1 MAKLALLF
9 LFLFLFLHYLFYNFL
24 LNKPFT
30 PGSSPFILSR
40 LAFRETVTVS
50 QTKMAHTLRRRK
62 YLYSLYRGAFSPS
75 PRVYAR
81 FKGAMSL
88 GYNLQ
93 TGTKEKDSVCMCW
106 WRGGGGGGGV
116 HRTFTVF
123 QDYFPLQNAS
133 LGCNFAGFLCAVG

>member
-106 WRGGGGGGGV
+106 WRGGGGEGEFIELLRFSKIIFLFKMHHWAV
-116 HRTFTVF
+116 T
-123 QDYFPLQNAS
+123 S
-133 LGCNFAGFLCAVG
+133 LDFYVL